1 MTMSECWNQWLR
13 APAVPRPPSR
23 SPSCGAS
30 RDPRSAGASP
40 NVNAAAMATPAE
52 NASTRQSS
60 VSRTAPMVSG
70 TSVSRN
76 RIAGRASASPATA
89 PSPASTRLSVR
100 NCAISL
106 PRPAPSAARTAT
118 SRPRAAP
125 RDISRFARLTHAIS
139 SSAAD
144 AHSSTISAVCVLPA
158 SSSRSGVTITEC
170 GPRKSFAV
178 TCRLNAAIDSLACS
192 QRHAGLQPRHH
203 LRVVPRE
210 VRVASRRERKPASRC
225 RYRARA

>member
-13 APAVPRPPSR
+13 TPAVPRPPCR
-23 SPSCGAS
+23 SPSCGPS

-40 NVNAAAMATPAE
+40 KVNVAAMAAPAE

-60 VSRTAPMVSG
+60 ASLTVPMVSG

-76 RIAGRASASPATA
+76 RIAGTASASPATA

-100 NCAISL
+100 NCAASL

-139 SSAAD
+139 RSAAD
-144 AHSSTISAVCVLPA
+144 AHSNTISAVCVLPA
-158 SSSRSGVTITEC
+158 ISSRNGATITEW
-170 GPRKSFAV
+170 GPLKSFAV
-178 TCRLNAAIDSLACS
+178 T
-192 QRHAGLQPRHH
+192 
-203 LRVVPRE
+203 
-210 VRVASRRERKPASRC
+210 
-225 RYRARA
+225 